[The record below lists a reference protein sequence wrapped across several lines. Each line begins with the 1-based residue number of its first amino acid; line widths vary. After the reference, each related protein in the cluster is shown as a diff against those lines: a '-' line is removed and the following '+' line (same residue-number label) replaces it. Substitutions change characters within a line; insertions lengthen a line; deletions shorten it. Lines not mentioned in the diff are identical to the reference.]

1 MYSIV
6 QDNENTESKRNSE
19 ISDFMPRIMAD
30 QEILVNRNYLN
41 FKQRDVTNLADNWVK
56 EYA

>member
-1 MYSIV
+1 MFSIV

-41 FKQRDVTNLADNWVK
+41 FKQRDVTNLAHNWVK

>member
-1 MYSIV
+1 MFSIV
-6 QDNENTESKRNSE
+6 QDNENTESNRNSE
-19 ISDFMPRIMAD
+19 ISNFMARIMAD

-41 FKQRDVTNLADNWVK
+41 FKQRDVTNLVHNWVK

>member
-41 FKQRDVTNLADNWVK
+41 FKQRDVTNLAHYWVK

>member
-6 QDNENTESKRNSE
+6 QDNENTESNRNSE
-19 ISDFMPRIMAD
+19 ISNFMARIMAD

-41 FKQRDVTNLADNWVK
+41 FKQRDLTNLVHNWVK

>member
-1 MYSIV
+1 MYSSV
-6 QDNENTESKRNSE
+6 QDNENTESNRNSE
-19 ISDFMPRIMAD
+19 ISNFMPRIMAD

-41 FKQRDVTNLADNWVK
+41 FKQRDVTNLVHNWVK